1 MRDLENDVVPLLAT
15 APRLCDIRGERG
27 AAAPSRVLT
36 RILLL
41 RAHSSLSVL
50 PLCKGTFQLF
60 STFFSKRYRSGCFDR
75 WISIFIPPLP
85 RPLYLS
91 PSVDYRNGGEKK
103 MSRNLVDE
111 FPVDQESRALAPS
124 SPLVAS
130 SRGEKNMRNIIQE
143 LGRERG
149 RGRKLARGEWGEG
162 RRGAAVAELRACVR
176 VGRVSE
182 RCSSG
187 RME

>member
-36 RILLL
+36 RVLLL

-75 WISIFIPPLP
+75 WISIFIPFPPPPL
-85 RPLYLS
+85 
-91 PSVDYRNGGEKK
+91 
-103 MSRNLVDE
+103 
-111 FPVDQESRALAPS
+111 S
-124 SPLVAS
+124 SPVPYTYPPRWITETEERKKCREIWSTSFPSTKRVEHSLLVLLS
-130 SRGEKNMRNIIQE
+130 W
-143 LGRERG
+143 LP
-149 RGRKLARGEWGEG
+149 
-162 RRGAAVAELRACVR
+162 R
-176 VGRVSE
+176 VGRKI
-182 RCSSG
+182 
-187 RME
+187 